1 MSSLAWRFLACAF
14 ALALNQSAALAALTP
29 PSPVVSAD
37 PSADSDDD
45 GLINAEELVRGTNS
59 NNPDSDGDAV
69 LDPMDGWPRHAKLAP
84 EPLPDVRYAVISLRP
99 LGVSTDYYPREL
111 DDHNNVLCSDGSTQ
125 FFYWNSALGQI
136 EATGLH
142 GDAAYPQVGIARIYS
157 NLSPNGEVTGSAG
170 HYYNPG
176 KWKSGQVG
184 SAELEFPDELY
195 YAGAAMAVNASGR
208 TVGAAYR
215 DEEEINDIYLYYGG
229 WDFSASSWLGGVKV
243 TKGPWVTAGTLI
255 VPTAINDQGLMGAMR
270 QTIDKNSQRIP
281 EDLSG
286 PAQAGILDGN
296 SFTEL
301 GEGSIF
307 FLTGGTPCIAFGH
320 QRATGGFDDLW
331 WAIRNPGDMTW
342 SRESLQAW
350 DNDIAQMVSLRSAL
364 QPPEV
369 NERLEMV
376 GVIAS
381 TGHPVIVRNGVVQ
394 RLSSL
399 VGNGWNGVYS
409 SDINSQGVMLGYGVH
424 SLDATGQP
432 IPSAQQVSEPILL
445 IPSSLTVDGDRDG
458 SITDRDMSLNSQAA
472 PFRFWANEDID
483 RHHTFYDSNPDTM
496 GDENEYEEDDIGPQ
510 EAAEDNLQED
520 WKDNVANSR
529 RDLEDFNRLVLSVG
543 GLDDAFKNGTLYLG
557 LKWSDT
563 NGTTPAIKLY
573 KQYKTSGD
581 LGYLTS
587 DYDAQ
592 MQLPEQAI
600 INAKYPG
607 EDPATTTRT
616 KIDGTETFV
625 LPAALWNGLP
635 AGSIKRHFLFEV
647 CTPGKGQLKLVI
659 LKPENGAYTEIGDG
673 PGVWFDFKKIG
684 DMYEQWSVGHGNG
697 GPPDAIAARIP
708 SLTGSGTAFR
718 YDNPTPSPEEKKYIL
733 YVHGWNMDPWEKER
747 FAETA
752 YKRLWWQGYKGRFGV
767 FTWPA
772 TYGFGGSQSTWA
784 AARAISS
791 GVMGLGNGTHF
802 DRGEWTAWRSGAPL
816 RQLLQT
822 LTGAYNGELYVFS
835 HSMGGIVVSEA
846 LRLQSQAGG
855 GQIIKT
861 YVPSQAALSAHTYDA
876 TLSPAAGSPNAL
888 QWIYNHPALPNGN
901 ANYGPHTPNIYGD
914 WHGAVLS
921 GGSGGSKAVGQIKNF
936 YNRNDWALSA
946 PVWQF
951 NQLTKPDWPDPNND
965 QPWIYGYVSGLGA
978 PPNTY
983 SSFAR
988 GNYFDEFGDLVPSK
1002 VLDQGSAADVKD
1014 RYEIMAFAAE
1024 SQVKALGATD
1034 NVRQGPISDGVD
1046 LQAIWGADP
1055 RGQNHRTH
1063 RWHSGQFRNYI
1074 QYQRTYWAALLDENG
1089 FNLPFTE
1096 LR

>member
-458 SITDRDMSLNSQAA
+458 SITDRDMSLNSQAT
-472 PFRFWANEDID
+472 PFGFWPNDDDDDQWVDSSIPMVYDEWEQDDRDI
-483 RHHTFYDSNPDTM
+483 TNPNM
-496 GDENEYEEDDIGPQ
+496 
-510 EAAEDNLQED
+510 ED
-520 WKDNVANSR
+520 WRDR
-529 RDLEDFNRLVLSVG
+529 RIDDTRDMEDLARLRIYFG
-543 GLDDAFKNGTLYLG
+543 GLNDAIASGNIKIG
-557 LKWSDT
+557 LKWTDVSR
-563 NGTTPAIKLY
+563 GTPAIKLHNSIEEDGG
-573 KQYKTSGD
+573 T
-581 LGYLTS
+581 GYLFNPTVAADQYARDYAAIS
-587 DYDAQ
+587 DARYS
-592 MQLPEQAI
+592 
-600 INAKYPG
+600 
-607 EDPATTTRT
+607 DPDNNL
-616 KIDGTETFV
+616 IEGSSVFV
-625 LPAALWNGLP
+625 LPRYIFQHP
-635 AGSIKRHFLFEV
+635 AYQNYRDTAHLLFEG
-647 CTPGKGQLKLVI
+647 CKTGAGQLKLVI
-659 LKPENGAYTEIGDG
+659 LNQNDQEIGEG
-673 PGVWFDFKKIG
+673 PGVW
-684 DMYEQWSVGHGNG
+684 
-697 GPPDAIAARIP
+697 
-708 SLTGSGTAFR
+708 
-718 YDNPTPSPEEKKYIL
+718 
-733 YVHGWNMDPWEKER
+733 MDIKQPHEFIER
-747 FAETA
+747 FSCGDAH
-752 YKRLWWQGYKGRFGV
+752 
-767 FTWPA
+767 
-772 TYGFGGSQSTWA
+772 
-784 AARAISS
+784 
-791 GVMGLGNGTHF
+791 LG
-802 DRGEWTAWRSGAPL
+802 D
-816 RQLLQT
+816 
-822 LTGAYNGELYVFS
+822 
-835 HSMGGIVVSEA
+835 VVPVY
-846 LRLQSQAGG
+846 R
-855 GQIIKT
+855 
-861 YVPSQAALSAHTYDA
+861 H
-876 TLSPAAGSPNAL
+876 AGSTDFRPRLNFTRNFLAIIGQKEARRCEQFAPELGLQEKCKKSTSPN
-888 QWIYNHPALPNGN
+888 Y
-901 ANYGPHTPNIYGD
+901 
-914 WHGAVLS
+914 
-921 GGSGGSKAVGQIKNF
+921 
-936 YNRNDWALSA
+936 
-946 PVWQF
+946 
-951 NQLTKPDWPDPNND
+951 
-965 QPWIYGYVSGLGA
+965 
-978 PPNTY
+978 
-983 SSFAR
+983 
-988 GNYFDEFGDLVPSK
+988 
-1002 VLDQGSAADVKD
+1002 
-1014 RYEIMAFAAE
+1014 
-1024 SQVKALGATD
+1024 
-1034 NVRQGPISDGVD
+1034 
-1046 LQAIWGADP
+1046 
-1055 RGQNHRTH
+1055 
-1063 RWHSGQFRNYI
+1063 RNYI
-1074 QYQRTYWAALLDENG
+1074 AKSDSL
-1089 FNLPFTE
+1089 
-1096 LR
+1096 